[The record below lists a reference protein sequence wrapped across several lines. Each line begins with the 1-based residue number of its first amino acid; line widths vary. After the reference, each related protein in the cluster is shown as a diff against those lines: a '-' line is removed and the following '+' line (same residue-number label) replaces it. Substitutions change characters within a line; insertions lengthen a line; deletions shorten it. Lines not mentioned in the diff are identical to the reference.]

1 MRQRPG
7 GISLR
12 RSSNGKPLRRPKL
25 DYSSGCGRLKDVS
38 RKAFDVAQR
47 LRSDNGFKRTYQRA
61 LETTHDK
68 THARLTVQRKIL
80 STMRAIWISRTPYRD
95 ELSR

>member
-1 MRQRPG
+1 M
-7 GISLR
+7 
-12 RSSNGKPLRRPKL
+12 
-25 DYSSGCGRLKDVS
+25 GRLKDVS

-47 LRSDNGFKRTYQRA
+47 LRPDNGFKRTYQRA
-61 LETTHDK
+61 LETTRDK

-80 STMRAIWISRTPYRD
+80 STMRAIWIARTPYRD

>member
-61 LETTHDK
+61 LATTHDK